1 MELCGSQQALHEEC
15 DIVEDTVMQDGC
27 KLTRC
32 IRCSL
37 STRIGMRTEFFENDR
52 PMILGW
58 IVTRVVR
65 LRAVLVRVRFGSG
78 TRLHLFLQREKLP
91 SCFTVRRVVPG
102 ETKRVAC
109 RQKSEFG
116 SLVKP
121 THVTDAC
128 TSGPS
133 MYGVGTVL
141 V

>member
-1 MELCGSQQALHEEC
+1 
-15 DIVEDTVMQDGC
+15 MQDGC

-78 TRLHLFLQREKLP
+78 TRLH
-91 SCFTVRRVVPG
+91 FTTG
-102 ETKRVAC
+102 ETAC
-109 RQKSEFG
+109 IFYTIECRGLPLLHG
-116 SLVKP
+116 SLPNTILSKF
-121 THVTDAC
+121 TA
-128 TSGPS
+128 
-133 MYGVGTVL
+133 
-141 V
+141 

>member
-1 MELCGSQQALHEEC
+1 
-15 DIVEDTVMQDGC
+15 MQDGC

-78 TRLHLFLQREKLP
+78 TRLHFTTGETASYYNCLFLTAVSRTAAASRFDVLCQEKPLP
-91 SCFTVRRVVPG
+91 SCFTVRRVVP
-102 ETKRVAC
+102 TA
-109 RQKSEFG
+109 
-116 SLVKP
+116 
-121 THVTDAC
+121 
-128 TSGPS
+128 
-133 MYGVGTVL
+133 
-141 V
+141 

>member
-78 TRLHLFLQREKLP
+78 TRLH
-91 SCFTVRRVVPG
+91 FTTG
-102 ETKRVAC
+102 ETA
-109 RQKSEFG
+109 SYYTIEI
-116 SLVKP
+116 
-121 THVTDAC
+121 
-128 TSGPS
+128 SGTRRPLPNTILS
-133 MYGVGTVL
+133 KFTA
-141 V
+141 

>member
-78 TRLHLFLQREKLP
+78 TRLHFTTGELRNCRAASRFDVLCQEKP
-91 SCFTVRRVVPG
+91 SASLAD
-102 ETKRVAC
+102 KRVN
-109 RQKSEFG
+109 
-116 SLVKP
+116 
-121 THVTDAC
+121 
-128 TSGPS
+128 SGR
-133 MYGVGTVL
+133 
-141 V
+141 

>member
-1 MELCGSQQALHEEC
+1 
-15 DIVEDTVMQDGC
+15 MQDGC

-78 TRLHLFLQREKLP
+78 TRLH
-91 SCFTVRRVVPG
+91 FTSTTG
-102 ETKRVAC
+102 ETA
-109 RQKSEFG
+109 ELLHG
-116 SLVKP
+116 STCCARRNQARRLP
-121 THVTDAC
+121 TKE
-128 TSGPS
+128 
-133 MYGVGTVL
+133 
-141 V
+141 